1 MKPLPFWAC
10 VCLIA
15 MKLNTKYLG
24 LDLKH
29 PIIAG
34 ASPLPGD
41 LNKVRELEDG
51 GIAAITMYSLFE
63 EQITQNMLGS
73 GAYIDAYESSFS
85 EAVSDIPEVDL
96 LAQGVDSYLDQL
108 QRVKEAVDV
117 PVIASLNGVRE
128 GEWVNYAT
136 LIEEAGADALE
147 LNLYFLPSDLDED
160 AAELES
166 RCIRIVESIKARI
179 SLPLSVKLSPYFTA
193 LPQFA
198 ERLVD
203 AGANGFVCFNRFYQ
217 PDIDVDRLEIC
228 PKPDLSDSHEL
239 PLRLRWLALLSGRI
253 KAQLAV
259 SGGVHTGLDMVKSL
273 LVGAD
278 TIQIVSTLLQNGPR
292 RIDAMLSEL
301 KNWMEEKG
309 YASLDQ
315 LRGSMNHLRRP
326 NPEAL
331 ERANYMRVLRNWGL
345 PEPRFK
351 PPS

>member
-1 MKPLPFWAC
+1 MVALLP
-10 VCLIA
+10 
-15 MKLNTKYLG
+15 
-24 LDLKH
+24 
-29 PIIAG
+29 
-34 ASPLPGD
+34 
-41 LNKVRELEDG
+41 
-51 GIAAITMYSLFE
+51 SLCILSSRSRSRKTCSV
-63 EQITQNMLGS
+63 Q
-73 GAYIDAYESSFS
+73 GAYIDTYESSFS

-136 LIEEAGADALE
+136 LMEEAGADALE

-239 PLRLRWLALLSGRI
+239 RLRLRWLALLSGRI

-315 LRGSMNHLRRP
+315 LRGSYELPASPGIRRRLSAP
-326 NPEAL
+326 TTCVSL
-331 ERANYMRVLRNWGL
+331 ETGSFRSPASSRPLDGNL
-345 PEPRFK
+345 E
-351 PPS
+351 